1 MLLPGLQCKMAKDEE
16 MFAETENRDMRPNLA
31 YMGATKFC
39 LVERVA
45 GANKNVP
52 RDACVIRLNVFGLK
66 YSYKGE
72 LQIADHHRSTRS
84 FLASGH
90 HYRFALW
97 V

>member
-1 MLLPGLQCKMAKDEE
+1 
-16 MFAETENRDMRPNLA
+16 MRPNLA
-31 YMGATKFC
+31 YMGATKLC

-45 GANKNVP
+45 GAKNVP